1 LMIETEAMDRVWLA
15 MIYSRDAGRR
25 RRKQEVHKQYLDLNQ
40 EREHREHGR
49 KRIKISNL
57 RDLSAT
63 KEDHMEGKEKILSL
77 IRRSNRHGERILET
91 SSSKTR
97 KSKEKTKQ
105 NNQWHQKEDYIQY
118 ITMED
123 LNQEQPENAIRLEI
137 HDQREYFA
145 SQKLEQGHDIE
156 MKDSQNSPIDV
167 LNEFKVDFVDWKP
180 NLTVSLISDK
190 YAKKATKKCN
200 ELIKTKQHYAKEAL
214 PNLENFPSPIEKEV
228 HLIHLMGN
236 EYLRHFWTSLNS
248 KDKSEKNKKMV
259 DKLRETLT
267 RINKV
272 KNMSQDGDEIQDASQ
287 TSQNTDIQISEFE
300 WSKAIMLAEQ
310 MLKPLRDAIEVAL
323 ARVPSRKENPMS

>member
-1 LMIETEAMDRVWLA
+1 
-15 MIYSRDAGRR
+15 G
-25 RRKQEVHKQYLDLNQ
+25 
-40 EREHREHGR
+40 
-49 KRIKISNL
+49 
-57 RDLSAT
+57 
-63 KEDHMEGKEKILSL
+63 
-77 IRRSNRHGERILET
+77 
-91 SSSKTR
+91 
-97 KSKEKTKQ
+97 
-105 NNQWHQKEDYIQY
+105 HQKEDYIQY

-156 MKDSQNSPIDV
+156 MTDSQN
-167 LNEFKVDFVDWKP
+167 
-180 NLTVSLISDK
+180 SLISDK

-248 KDKSEKNKKMV
+248 KDKTEKNKKMV
-259 DKLRETLT
+259 DKLRDTLT

-272 KNMSQDGDEIQDASQ
+272 KKMSQDGDEMQDASQ
-287 TSQNTDIQISEFE
+287 TSQNTDIQVSELE

-310 MLKPLRDAIEVAL
+310 PLRDAIEVAL
-323 ARVPSRKENPMS
+323 ARVPSRKENP